1 MIKET
6 DGDCFETMRC
16 LNQNLTFEATK
27 KEFELRDVYK
37 RQALDSVRKEK
48 STLYR

>member
-6 DGDCFETMRC
+6 DGDRFETMRC

-27 KEFELRDVYK
+27 KEFELRKIDFESKAY
-37 RQALDSVRKEK
+37 
-48 STLYR
+48 